1 MSTTLAG
8 SSPGAAAAASPPSSS
23 SRVPLPTIFA
33 FGTMGMPVA
42 VMLLLYGVYLP
53 RHVVSL
59 GIDGLKPG
67 AAQAFLVVGFA
78 ITMVRVIDVFFDPL
92 VALVMDRTKTPIGR
106 YRPWLVLG
114 VPIVMVGVWKVL
126 MPTGPITQGYLILWL
141 VVSYAGLSMV
151 TLGQAAWSAALA
163 KSYDDRARLYAWTT
177 GMAVVAT
184 TLILALPKLTGG
196 HVSAGLKSSMPVL
209 AMVVLVALPIALFI
223 CSVFTPEKIA
233 PGSHRP
239 TFKLADYRKAI
250 GRPSMWRLILADLL
264 LTLGPGTTGPLYV
277 YYFHDAKGFTIQDVS
292 FLLIFF
298 AGAGIAGALFWARV
312 VSERFGKHRTVQ
324 IACVAYSITQS
335 ILMAIPRVWPG
346 YKWTDDIPTIA
357 GMMLVGFCASAFLP
371 LVRAM
376 MADVVDEV
384 RLEQGQDLTSLLYSM
399 VTTTTKIGQSVTVL
413 VVFPVLAFVGYNGAE
428 GAVNTP
434 HAIFGLEM
442 CYLFAPVILVWFG
455 GAMFFGY
462 KLDAKRHAE
471 IREAL
476 AQVDFAAGEESMI
489 GSIAEAPAP
498 AE

>member
-1 MSTTLAG
+1 MASTPA
-8 SSPGAAAAASPPSSS
+8 PAAAA
-23 SRVPLPTIFA
+23 RVPLPQVFA
-33 FGTMGMPVA
+33 FGTIGMPVA
-42 VMLLLYGVYLP
+42 VLLLLYGVYLP
-53 RHVVSL
+53 RHYVSL
-59 GIDGLKPG
+59 GIGPYKPG
-67 AAQAFLVVGFA
+67 AAEAFLLVGFA
-78 ITMVRVIDVFFDPL
+78 ITVVRVIDVFFDPL
-92 VALVMDRTKTPIGR
+92 LALIMDRTKTPIGR

-114 VPIVMVGVWKVL
+114 VPIVMLGVWKVL
-126 MPTGPITQGYLILWL
+126 LPSGHVTQLYLILWL

-151 TLGQAAWSAALA
+151 TLGLAAWSAVLA
-163 KSYDDRARLYAWTT
+163 RTYDDRARLYAWTT
-177 GMAVVAT
+177 GMTVAGT
-184 TLILALPKLTGG
+184 MVILALPKLTGG
-196 HVSAGLKSSMPVL
+196 HISAGLKASMPIL
-209 AMVVLVALPIALFI
+209 GLGLIVAFPIALFI
-223 CSVFTPEKIA
+223 CAVFTPEKI
-233 PGSHRP
+233 PGGAAQRP
-239 TFKLADYRKAI
+239 TFRLRDYRTAI
-250 GRPSMWRLILADLL
+250 GRPAMIRLMLADLL

-292 FLLIFF
+292 FLLIFY

-312 VSERFGKHRTVQ
+312 VSGRFGKHRTVQ
-324 IACVAYSITQS
+324 IACVVYSITQS

-346 YKWTDDIPTIA
+346 YKWSDDIPTIL
-357 GMMLVGFCASAFLP
+357 GMMAVGFTAAAFLP

-399 VTTTTKIGQSVTVL
+399 VTTTTKIGQSVTVAI
-413 VVFPVLAFVGYNGAE
+413 VFPVLAFVGYNGAE

-462 KLDAKRHAE
+462 KLDSTRHAE

-476 AQVDFAAGEESMI
+476 AQLDLAAGEESLT
-489 GSIAEAPAP
+489 GALSEAPAP

>member
-1 MSTTLAG
+1 MSST
-8 SSPGAAAAASPPSSS
+8 PASGPPA
-23 SRVPLPTIFA
+23 RVPLHQVFA
-33 FGTMGMPVA
+33 FGTLGMPVA
-42 VMLLLYGVYLP
+42 ALLLLYGVYLP
-53 RHVVSL
+53 RHYVSL
-59 GIDGLKPG
+59 GIGPFKPG
-67 AAQAFLVVGFA
+67 AAQAFLLVGFA
-78 ITMVRVIDVFFDPL
+78 ITVVRVIDVFFDPL
-92 VALVMDRTKTPIGR
+92 LALIMDRTKTPIGR

-114 VPIVMVGVWKVL
+114 VPIVMLGAYRVL
-126 MPTGPITQGYLILWL
+126 LPGGHVTQFYLILWL

-151 TLGQAAWSAALA
+151 TLGLAAWSAVLA
-163 KSYDDRARLYAWTT
+163 RSYDDRARLYAWTT
-177 GMAVVAT
+177 GMTVFGTMV
-184 TLILALPKLTGG
+184 ILALPKLTGG
-196 HVSAGLKSSMPVL
+196 HISAGLKASMPIIGLGVV
-209 AMVVLVALPIALFI
+209 MVFPIALFI
-223 CSVFTPEKIA
+223 CAVFTPEKIPA
-233 PGSHRP
+233 GAVRRP
-239 TFKLADYRKAI
+239 TFALADYRKAI
-250 GRPSMWRLILADLL
+250 ARPSMLRLMLADLL

-292 FLLIFF
+292 FLLIFY

-324 IACVAYSITQS
+324 IACVVYSITQS

-357 GMMLVGFCASAFLP
+357 GMMAVGFTAAAFLP

-384 RLEQGQDLTSLLYSM
+384 RLERGQDLTSLLYSM
-399 VTTTTKIGQSVTVL
+399 VTTTTKIGQSVTVAI
-413 VVFPVLAFVGYNGAE
+413 VFPVLAFVGYNGAE

-462 KLDAKRHAE
+462 KLDSKRHAE

-476 AQVDFAAGEESMI
+476 AQLDMAAGEESLT
-489 GSIAEAPAP
+489 GPLDEAPVP

>member
-1 MSTTLAG
+1 MSATPA
-8 SSPGAAAAASPPSSS
+8 PAAAA
-23 SRVPLPTIFA
+23 RVPLPTIFA
-33 FGTMGMPVA
+33 FGTMGVPVA
-42 VMLLLYGVYLP
+42 VLLLLYGVYLP
-53 RHVVSL
+53 RHYVSL
-59 GIDGLKPG
+59 GIGPYKPG
-67 AAQAFLVVGFA
+67 AAEAFLLVGFA
-78 ITMVRVIDVFFDPL
+78 ITVVRVIDVFFDPL
-92 VALVMDRTKTPIGR
+92 LALIMDRTKTPIGR

-114 VPIVMVGVWKVL
+114 VPIVMLGVYKVL
-126 MPTGPITQGYLILWL
+126 LPSGHVTQFYLILWL

-151 TLGQAAWSAALA
+151 TLGLAAWSAVLA
-163 KSYDDRARLYAWTT
+163 RSYDDRARLYAWTT
-177 GMAVVAT
+177 GMAVAGTMV
-184 TLILALPKLTGG
+184 ILALPKLTGG
-196 HVSAGLKSSMPVL
+196 HISAGLKASMPIIGL
-209 AMVVLVALPIALFI
+209 GVVIAFPIALFL
-223 CSVFTPEKIA
+223 CAVFTPEKIA
-233 PGSHRP
+233 PGAVRRP
-239 TFKLADYRKAI
+239 SFALKDYRKAI
-250 GRPSMWRLILADLL
+250 ARPAMLRLMLADLL

-298 AGAGIAGALFWARV
+298 AGAGIAGALFWARI

-357 GMMLVGFCASAFLP
+357 GMMAVGFCASAFLP

-413 VVFPVLAFVGYNGAE
+413 VVFPVLALVGYNGAE

-476 AQVDFAAGEESMI
+476 AQLDLAAGEESLVGPI
-489 GSIAEAPAP
+489 SEAPAP